1 MTRGAVML
9 VVLLAL
15 LLCTVQVSI
24 LSVHECRSGS
34 VWCGTPAQTQY
45 EGSAHGRVQVPWPEP
60 GGCGARSR
68 GAVLSWHARALPGC
82 LRARTQ
88 VHVRFVLWT
97 IHCCCCVCVCGGG
110 GARLQGLHHGA
121 GVHPRGRGGPVPFSL
136 SAGTRGNRAQ
146 PSHARTRA
154 RTHASPA
161 AETVAFPQGRCIL
174 SIVRLWDVCVAAVQP
189 VVLLLFLFL

>member
-1 MTRGAVML
+1 VQFCRGM
-9 VVLLAL
+9 
-15 LLCTVQVSI
+15 
-24 LSVHECRSGS
+24 
-34 VWCGTPAQTQY
+34 
-45 EGSAHGRVQVPWPEP
+45 HGLFRAA
-60 GGCGARSR
+60 CA
-68 GAVLSWHARALPGC
+68 HARRCTCVLYCG
-82 LRARTQ
+82 
-88 VHVRFVLWT
+88 RFTVVVV
-97 IHCCCCVCVCGGG
+97 VCVCGGG